1 MPLNSHTPFVYA
13 VLSDPLPD
21 GGKSPVVPHL
31 SATGRARIAPP
42 GFTRHPD
49 YAAAISACTAAHESD
64 DRATTKSSMKA
75 ASSSAAS
82 LMKSYGVDV
91 SVIVTE
97 VGPVPL
103 VDVASTGG
111 RILTAFLDAAAA
123 YVVLDGRYLASLPA
137 DASME
142 VDRARLVADFTPWE
156 EAADGGGEP
165 PTADEVAAASL
176 LAGDVVLPSADL
188 SPAPSDTH
196 LIVRLQDP
204 APAVVAEISARGI
217 QVLLGPAPPSAAV
230 LAASLCSTF
239 RTDRP
244 DGLFTTVVCGRAHGE
259 ALGLVYS
266 SADSVLAAIECGRGV
281 YYSRSR
287 GGLWRKGDTSGH
299 YQILHKI
306 DSDCDGDAVRFIVT
320 QLGPEGKE
328 PAFCHLETRNC
339 WGKSL
344 GLNYLESMLVSRKAA
359 APEGSYTKRLFDDP
373 ELLRDKLVE
382 EAQELA
388 EATEREDVAGE
399 LADVLYFAMTK
410 AVAAGVPLSE
420 AIEVLDKRARK
431 VTRRPGNSK
440 VERIEAGKAILE
452 RTKGAKISCCP
463 SNVGKK

>member
-1 MPLNSHTPFVYA
+1 MPFNTTKTLVYA
-13 VLSDPLPD
+13 VLSDPPPD
-21 GGKSPVVPHL
+21 GGKSPVIPHL

-42 GFTRHPD
+42 SFTCHPD
-49 YAAAISACTAAHESD
+49 YAAAISACTVAHESD

-75 ASSSAAS
+75 ASSAATS
-82 LMKSYGVDV
+82 LLKSYGVDV
-91 SVIVTE
+91 SVVATE
-97 VGPVPL
+97 VGPMPPA
-103 VDVASTGG
+103 DVASTGG

-123 YVVLDGRYLASLPA
+123 YVVLDGHYLASLPA
-137 DASME
+137 DAGME
-142 VDRARLVADFTPWE
+142 VDRARLVADFTPWSG
-156 EAADGGGEP
+156 AADGDP
-165 PTADEVAAASL
+165 PTASEVAAASRW
-176 LAGDVVLPSADL
+176 AGDVVLPSADL
-188 SPAPSDTH
+188 PQAPSDTH

-204 APAVVAEISARGI
+204 APTVVAELAARGAR
-217 QVLLGPAPPSAAV
+217 VLLGPAPPSAAV
-230 LAASLCSTF
+230 FAASLCSTF

-266 SADSVLAAIECGRGV
+266 SADSVRAAIECGRGV

-306 DSDCDGDAVRFIVT
+306 DADCDGDALRFIVT
-320 QLGPEGKE
+320 QLGPCGKE

-339 WGKSL
+339 WGESL

-399 LADVLYFAMTK
+399 LADVLYFAMTR

-452 RTKGAKISCCP
+452 RTKGST
-463 SNVGKK
+463 SS